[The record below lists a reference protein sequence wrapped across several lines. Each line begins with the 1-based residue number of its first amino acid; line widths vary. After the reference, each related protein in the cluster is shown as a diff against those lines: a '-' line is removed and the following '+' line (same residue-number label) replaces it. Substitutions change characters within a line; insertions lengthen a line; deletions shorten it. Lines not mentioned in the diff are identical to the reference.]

1 MSVHAM
7 AEEIQPSVNDD
18 APSEGMAVGIAPAKK
33 RRKTKRVPQ
42 QLPPYKDLLHN
53 DDTNTFEH
61 VIETIVMLTPSSQ
74 QEALLKA
81 IEAHEQGVSLLLTTH
96 RERAELYQEQFQT
109 RLITVTIEPA

>member
-1 MSVHAM
+1 MADEEQQSV
-7 AEEIQPSVNDD
+7 SNDG
-18 APSEGMAVGIAPAKK
+18 PSEGMAVGIAPAQKT
-33 RRKTKRVPQ
+33 RKAKRVPQ
-42 QLPPYKDLLHN
+42 QLPPYKVLLHN

-81 IEAHEQGVSLLLTTH
+81 IEAHEQGVSMLLMTH

-109 RLITVTIEPA
+109 RLITVTVEPA